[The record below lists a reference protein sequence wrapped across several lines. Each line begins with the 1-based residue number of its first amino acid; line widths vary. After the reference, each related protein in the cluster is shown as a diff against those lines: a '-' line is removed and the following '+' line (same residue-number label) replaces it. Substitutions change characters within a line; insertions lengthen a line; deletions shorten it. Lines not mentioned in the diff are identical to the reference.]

1 MEEYGL
7 GAIPSPKDIRDYKL
21 NAAVI
26 QTTKKF
32 PATFKLTH
40 TKIKNQGGQSTCVA
54 HALASLVEYYN
65 LRDTKNNYRFSTD
78 FIYGCRTDQDYLG
91 EGMYLRDGL
100 KIIQKYGDVLYTQLP
115 GNTNVPTARQK
126 VFANFDDLVI
136 QANPNRISTYYKIQT
151 LNELKY
157 ALMNGGPVPAS
168 MKLFKDA
175 KVKSDGMYNYTSK
188 EIKGHHAVLIIG
200 WDENNLIVQNSW
212 GQTWGDHGIFYVP
225 IKKIEEVFCE
235 FYGVTDEIT
244 NVIQPSPTV
253 VKFSPLI
260 NFILQLINKL
270 ILFTHKK

>member
-21 NAAVI
+21 NAAAI
-26 QTTKKF
+26 QTIKKF
-32 PATFKLTH
+32 PSTFRLTH
-40 TKIKNQGGQSTCVA
+40 TEIKNQGDQLTCVA
-54 HALASLVEYYN
+54 HTLASLIEYYN
-65 LRDTKNNYRFSTD
+65 LRDTKNDYKFSTD

-136 QANPNRISTYYKIQT
+136 QASPNRISTYYKIQT

-157 ALMNGGPVPAS
+157 ALMNDGPVPAL

-175 KVKSDGMYNYTSK
+175 EVKSDGMYNYISK
-188 EIKGHHAVLIIG
+188 EIRGYHAVLIIG
-200 WDENNLIVQNSW
+200 WDENNLIIQNSW
-212 GQTWGDHGIFYVP
+212 GQAWGDHGIFYVP
-225 IKKIEEVFCE
+225 IKKNEEVFCE
-235 FYGVTDEIT
+235 LYGVTDNI
-244 NVIQPSPTV
+244 NDVVKPSPIV
-253 VKFSPLI
+253 NQFSPLI
-260 NFILQLINKL
+260 NCILRLINTIREVL
-270 ILFTHKK
+270 R